1 MSGSLVRGQAMLPT
15 AHSATGPIAGH
26 GIGGHE
32 GYDDHVHAPSLR
44 GTVAAGLTIIALF
57 FGGFLGWSMFADI
70 NSAVVTQGTVVV
82 DSHRKTVQHLEGGIL
97 SQLLV
102 KEGDHV
108 KAGQPLA
115 LLDST
120 QADSALGQLVNQS
133 WSVKAQLARLRAEQ
147 AGSHDIVFPD
157 DLKAAM
163 TDPAV
168 AALVATQRQ
177 LFGARWRA
185 VDSQVAVLRRKI
197 DQFRETI
204 ASDNSQIVAVKR
216 QQTLTQTELDNV
228 QKLYSKGYE
237 KLPRLLALQR
247 SVADLQG
254 KQSELRGDIGKS
266 RQSIAGA
273 EMEIAAARDN
283 RLADIGKEMQDALAQ
298 AADVADKLRAARD
311 VRRRR
316 TIVSPQD
323 GIVMDIKVFTDGGVV
338 QPGQP
343 IMDIVPTDDSLLV
356 EAKIKPQDMES
367 VHVGMKA
374 QVLLTAYKRTE
385 VPPIDGHVVNVS
397 ADKLTDQRTGDAY
410 FTCRVAVDTKQLA
423 ALKHVTLQPGMP
435 AQVMLVTGE
444 RRAISYFVEPFTE
457 RLRGA
462 FRER

>member
-1 MSGSLVRGQAMLPT
+1 MSGSLVRGQALLP
-15 AHSATGPIAGH
+15 AAAPAGALDAA
-26 GIGGHE
+26 GVPASQ
-32 GYDDHVHAPSLR
+32 DDQVRAPSLH
-44 GTVAAGLTIIALF
+44 GTVAAGLTIVALF

-70 NSAVVTQGTVVV
+70 DSAVVAQGTVVV

-97 SQLLV
+97 RQLLV

-108 KAGQPLA
+108 RAGQPLA
-115 LLDST
+115 YLDST

-133 WSVKAQLARLRAEQ
+133 WSVKAQIARLRAEQ
-147 AGSHDIVFPD
+147 AGSRDIVFPE

-177 LFGARWRA
+177 LFAARWRA
-185 VDSQVAVLRRKI
+185 VDSQIAVLQRKI
-197 DQFRETI
+197 DQFREAI
-204 ASDNSQIVAVKR
+204 ASDNAQLGAIRR

-228 QKLYSKGYE
+228 QKLYSRGYE

-254 KQSELRGDIGKS
+254 KQSELRGDIGKA

-273 EMEIAAARDN
+273 EMEISAARDN

-298 AADVADKLRAARD
+298 AADIADKLRAARD

-343 IMDIVPTDDSLLV
+343 IMDVVPTDDSLLV
-356 EAKIKPQDMES
+356 EARLRPQDMES
-367 VHVGMKA
+367 IHVGIKA
-374 QVLLTAYKRTE
+374 QVVLTAYKRTE
-385 VPPIDGHVVNVS
+385 VPPIDGHVVAVS
-397 ADKLTDQRTGDAY
+397 ADKLTDQRTGEPY
-410 FTCRVAVDTKQLA
+410 FTCRVAVNSGELSAYKQV
-423 ALKHVTLQPGMP
+423 KLQPGMP

-444 RRAISYFVEPFTE
+444 RRAISYFIDPLTE
-457 RLRGA
+457 RMRGA